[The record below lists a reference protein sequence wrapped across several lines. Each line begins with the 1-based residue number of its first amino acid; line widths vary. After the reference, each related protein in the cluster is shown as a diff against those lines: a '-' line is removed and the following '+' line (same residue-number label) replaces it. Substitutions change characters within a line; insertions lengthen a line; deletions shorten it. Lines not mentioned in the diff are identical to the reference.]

1 MVFDAGLLPQLL
13 IHTAEYVPAPTLIVL
28 VVSPVLHLSVPDVHA
43 LADKVTFSV
52 PHTGPV
58 LPVIVG
64 AVGTVP
70 GNTIIVFEA
79 GLLPQMFSHT
89 AVYVPAPTLIV
100 LVVSPV
106 LHLSVPV
113 VQALADKVT
122 FSFAHTGPVLPV
134 ITGAVGLLNFCIVTG
149 VELLLVPHVV
159 VHVAV

>member
-13 IHTAEYVPAPTLIVL
+13 IHTAEYVPAPTIIVL
-28 VVSPVLHLSVPDVHA
+28 VVSPVLHFNVPEVHA
-43 LADKVTFSV
+43 LADNVTFSV
-52 PHTGPV
+52 PQTGPV
-58 LPVIVG
+58 LPEIVG

-70 GNTIIVFEA
+70 GTTIIVFEA

>member
-1 MVFDAGLLPQLL
+1 M
-13 IHTAEYVPAPTLIVL
+13 L
-28 VVSPVLHLSVPDVHA
+28 VVSPVLHFNVPEVHA
-43 LADKVTFSV
+43 LADNVTFSV
-52 PHTGPV
+52 PQTGPV
-58 LPVIVG
+58 LPEIVG

-70 GNTIIVFEA
+70 GTTIIVFEA

-134 ITGAVGLLNFCIVTG
+134 ITGLLAYSISVLLQVLNCCLCHMLLYMLQYNYLI
-149 VELLLVPHVV
+149 LLLVLMFRLLPYSRLLFHYSR
-159 VHVAV
+159 

>member
-1 MVFDAGLLPQLL
+1 M
-13 IHTAEYVPAPTLIVL
+13 L
-28 VVSPVLHLSVPDVHA
+28 VVSPVLHLRVPDVHA
-43 LADKVTFSV
+43 LADNVTFSV

-58 LPVIVG
+58 LPEIVG

-89 AVYVPAPTLIV
+89 ALYVPAPTLIV

-106 LHLSVPV
+106 LHFNVPV
-113 VQALADKVT
+113 VHALADKIT

-134 ITGAVGLLNFCIVTG
+134 IVGAVGLLNFCIVTG
-149 VELLLVPHVV
+149 VELLLVPQVV

>member
-1 MVFDAGLLPQLL
+1 M
-13 IHTAEYVPAPTLIVL
+13 L
-28 VVSPVLHLSVPDVHA
+28 VVSPVLHFNVPEVHA
-43 LADKVTFSV
+43 LADNVTFSV
-52 PHTGPV
+52 PQTGPV
-58 LPVIVG
+58 LPEIVG

-70 GNTIIVFEA
+70 GTTIIVFEA